1 MIAEDINVTITEPEA
16 VNVQI
21 AELEAINVQIMEA
34 EPIKVVFTE
43 GIISIIAGQIID
55 GGVW

>member
-1 MIAEDINVTITEPEA
+1 MIAEDINVIITELEA

-21 AELEAINVQIMEA
+21 VELEAVNVQIVEA

-43 GIISIIAGQIID
+43 GIISIIEGQIID

>member
-1 MIAEDINVTITEPEA
+1 VAEDINVIITELEA

-21 AELEAINVQIMEA
+21 VEA
-34 EPIKVVFTE
+34 EPIEVVFTE
-43 GIISIIAGQIID
+43 GIISIIEGQIID